1 MRLFCKQSQVI
12 NSGQWSG
19 SRSDASLPSWS
30 IQILSLEP
38 RELFFPLLWWCV
50 QLRGLIYQPVSLC
63 DYNEH
68 SITST
73 CSRSHGAL
81 SRKHTSFV
89 SSPPNCNIVTSAWPL
104 FWLPHSNFMLV
115 KKLRRRIG
123 VFHVPGPF
131 HSTLLIASF
140 QVFVLNCHCLFK
152 WWFKWSVGCTWI
164 IGIFH
169 QIGRR
174 QE

>member
-1 MRLFCKQSQVI
+1 MRLFCKQSRVI

-104 FWLPHSNFMLV
+104 FWLPL
-115 KKLRRRIG
+115 K
-123 VFHVPGPF
+123 FHACEEAEKENWCF
-131 HSTLLIASF
+131 S
-140 QVFVLNCHCLFK
+140 
-152 WWFKWSVGCTWI
+152 CTWSLPQHPFDS
-164 IGIFH
+164 IFPS
-169 QIGRR
+169 ICT
-174 QE
+174 ELPLSI

>member
-1 MRLFCKQSQVI
+1 MSLFCKQSHVT

-19 SRSDASLPSWS
+19 SRSDESLPSWS

-38 RELFFPLLWWCV
+38 RELFFPFLWWCV
-50 QLRGLIYQPVSLC
+50 HLRGLIYQPMSLC
-63 DYNEH
+63 DYNEL

-73 CSRSHGAL
+73 CSGYGAL

-89 SSPPNCNIVTSAWPL
+89 SSPQNCSIVTSASPL

-115 KKLRRRIG
+115 KTLRSRIG
-123 VFHVPGPF
+123 VFHIPGPF

-140 QVFVLNCHCLFK
+140 QVFVLSCPCLFK
-152 WWFKWSVGCTWI
+152 WQFKWSVGCIWI
-164 IGIFH
+164 TDIFH
-169 QIGRR
+169 QIGRHG
-174 QE
+174 E